1 MTTGRFRLLLLL
13 LIRTHTPSPCSA
25 PAHAPFLRVVEI
37 ALVTHVRHRRSS
49 NSSISSNSSSHPPQS
64 SLSTG
69 ISCVF
74 HARILFSILF
84 RISLSFFLVFCLLYT
99 KFSFIYYLLFAFGK
113 LQHFPFCCPL
123 QRNIFVHVTFSNS
136 FYVST
141 FSCCPTTTEG
151 RKKRIWGGWGGSYSL
166 LSFVLLLP
174 ELPNGILAIILLI
187 TLMLSQ
193 LIQHPCDS
201 FIDSSVGSVNQCCK
215 CQKLLALSLYHSPSL
230 MPIVI
235 WIQLEHLS
243 ISSYSSYFSYL
254 SILLQLS
261 LLLLLLH
268 FNLFAIIVIY
278 I

>member
-151 RKKRIWGGWGGSYSL
+151 RKKRIWGG
-166 LSFVLLLP
+166 
-174 ELPNGILAIILLI
+174 
-187 TLMLSQ
+187 
-193 LIQHPCDS
+193 
-201 FIDSSVGSVNQCCK
+201 
-215 CQKLLALSLYHSPSL
+215 
-230 MPIVI
+230 
-235 WIQLEHLS
+235 
-243 ISSYSSYFSYL
+243 
-254 SILLQLS
+254 
-261 LLLLLLH
+261 
-268 FNLFAIIVIY
+268 
-278 I
+278 